1 MNGLDPA
8 ADTPDPAE
16 EVVGLDDLLADLA
29 DPDADTPDPADT
41 TADVEADTP
50 DPADDVAG
58 RSELHTF
65 DNICDDVC
73 DPRPEHR
80 PQRLSKG
87 GFIERFCR
95 QYFGPRGPE

>member
-1 MNGLDPA
+1 MRGPA
-8 ADTPDPAE
+8 PADDVPDPADE
-16 EVVGLDDLLADLA
+16 VGLDDLLDDLA
-29 DPDADTPDPADT
+29 DPDSDTPDPADT